1 MCIFVAEITNYIIM
15 KSKALLLATS
25 IVASSMAIYAG
36 NYKVTAQLTEDEDG
50 LTAYIV
56 NYDTKQKVDSTTV
69 ENGQAIFNGSIDA
82 PFFAQLIIDGDR
94 YGSFI
99 IEDGYILVKNR
110 QGHGSIL
117 NEKLNAYFNQFGKL
131 QNEFKTTTDN
141 AKQKEIYDTYN
152 TLQGVILDKNADN
165 PIGLYM
171 FLQQMYEMNKAQVEI
186 ALDKYPQFK
195 SSARVNNYI
204 AALAQKERTSPGH
217 KYLDFEVTYD
227 GKTSKLSDYV
237 KPGKYTIVDFWASWC
252 GPCMRQAAVLKEI
265 YAEYHDKGL
274 EIVGVAVW
282 DEPHNTLEAIKTKEL
297 PWHNILNAQTIPT
310 DLYGISGIPCI
321 IIIGPDGTIL
331 SRDKQGD
338 ELKEAIKEEI
348 KHKDA
353 DLTGQMITE
362 GTTPRV
368 LTDLIGSLCDLTS
381 GSGDKGTPIILIQ
394 GYFDNLSDN

>member
-1 MCIFVAEITNYIIM
+1 M
-15 KSKALLLATS
+15 KFKSLFIATMAVATS
-25 IVASSMAIYAG
+25 ASAYAG

-56 NYDTKQKVDSTTV
+56 NYDTKQKVDSTVV
-69 ENGQAIFNGSIDA
+69 ENSVAVFNGSLEA
-82 PFFAQLIIDGDR
+82 PFFAQLVVDGDR

-99 IEDGYILVKNR
+99 VEEGYVTVAQKR
-110 QGHGSIL
+110 GHNSIL
-117 NEKLNAYFNQFGKL
+117 NEKLNAYFAQFGKM
-131 QNEFKTTTDN
+131 QSEFRETTDSV
-141 AKQKEIYDTYN
+141 KQKEIYSNYN
-152 TLQGVILDKNADN
+152 TLQDIILDKNAEN

-171 FLQQMYEMNKAQVEI
+171 FLQKMYEMNGEQVNA
-186 ALDKYPQFK
+186 ALEQYPQFK

-204 AALAQKERTSPGH
+204 AALKQKERTSPGQ
-217 KYLDFEVTYD
+217 KYIDFEIAYD
-227 GKTSKLSDYV
+227 GKTSKLSDFV

-265 YAEYHDKGL
+265 YAENKYKGL

-282 DEPHNTLEAIKTKEL
+282 DEPQNTLEAIEAKEL

-338 ELKEAIKEEI
+338 ELKEDVRKALAGELK
-348 KHKDA
+348 
-353 DLTGQMITE
+353 
-362 GTTPRV
+362 
-368 LTDLIGSLCDLTS
+368 
-381 GSGDKGTPIILIQ
+381 
-394 GYFDNLSDN
+394 

>member
-1 MCIFVAEITNYIIM
+1 M
-15 KSKALLLATS
+15 KTKSFLFATT
-25 IVASSMAIYAG
+25 IVASSITAFAG
-36 NYKVTAQLTEDEDG
+36 NYKVSAQLTEDEDG
-50 LTAYIV
+50 LTAYII
-56 NYDTKQKVDSTTV
+56 NYDTKQKVDSTIV
-69 ENGQAIFNGSIDA
+69 ENGKAIFNGAIEN
-82 PFFAQLIIDGDR
+82 PFFAQLIVDGDR

-99 IEDGYILVKNR
+99 VEDGTILVEKR

-131 QNEFKTTTDN
+131 QNDFKAATDT
-141 AKQKEIYDTYN
+141 AKQKEIYETYN
-152 TLQGVILDKNADN
+152 TLQGVILEKNADN

-171 FLQQMYEMNKAQVEI
+171 FLQQMYEMDKTQVET

-204 AALAQKERTSPGH
+204 AALEQKERTSPGH

-237 KPGKYTIVDFWASWC
+237 KPGKITVVDFWASWC
-252 GPCMRQAAVLKEI
+252 GPCMRQAVVLKEI
-265 YAEYHDKGL
+265 YTEHKDKGL

-297 PWHNILNAQTIPT
+297 PWHNMLNAQTIPT

-321 IIIGPDGTIL
+321 IIIGADGTIL

-338 ELKEAIKEEI
+338 ELKEDVRKALAGELK
-348 KHKDA
+348 
-353 DLTGQMITE
+353 
-362 GTTPRV
+362 
-368 LTDLIGSLCDLTS
+368 
-381 GSGDKGTPIILIQ
+381 
-394 GYFDNLSDN
+394 

>member
-99 IEDGYILVKNR
+99 VEDGYILVKNR

-195 SSARVNNYI
+195 SSTRVNNYI

-252 GPCMRQAAVLKEI
+252 GPCMRQAVVLKEI
-265 YAEYHDKGL
+265 YAEYKDKGL

-338 ELKEAIKEEI
+338 ELKEDVRKALAGELK
-348 KHKDA
+348 
-353 DLTGQMITE
+353 
-362 GTTPRV
+362 
-368 LTDLIGSLCDLTS
+368 
-381 GSGDKGTPIILIQ
+381 
-394 GYFDNLSDN
+394 